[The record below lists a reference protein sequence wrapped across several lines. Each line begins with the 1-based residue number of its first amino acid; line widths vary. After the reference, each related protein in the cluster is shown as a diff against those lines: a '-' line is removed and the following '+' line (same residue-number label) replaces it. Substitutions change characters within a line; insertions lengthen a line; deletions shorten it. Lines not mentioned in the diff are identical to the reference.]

1 MLLAASAAARPTTV
15 AGPNQGGEKP
25 KPAPVEITVYAAASL
40 RDALTAIGT
49 EYEKAHAA
57 KLVFN
62 FGSSGDLSRQIIAAN
77 KADIFF
83 SADEKEMDR
92 VAAANLIEAGTR
104 SSPLSNQL
112 VVIETV
118 DPKSPDA
125 SIFKTPFSVEQLTG
139 PGVKRLSLANV
150 DTVPAGR
157 YAKEWLEKRNAWSQ
171 LAERVLPGVDVRA
184 ALAAV
189 ESGGA
194 QAGIVYRTDAAQS
207 KRVKVAFA
215 VPLDEGPKIAYA
227 LAVMKGRTRAAEAK
241 ALAEHLTSHAAL
253 DVFQRYGFVL
263 PPPSVP
269 PKKEIEKREPAPV
282 H

>member
-1 MLLAASAAARPTTV
+1 
-15 AGPNQGGEKP
+15 
-25 KPAPVEITVYAAASL
+25 VYAAASL

-49 EYEKAHAA
+49 EYEKSHAA

-92 VAAANLIEAGTR
+92 VAAANQIETGTR

-112 VVIETV
+112 VVIESI
-118 DPKSPDA
+118 DPKQPDA
-125 SIFKTPFSVEQLTG
+125 SIFKTPFSVEQLNG

-157 YAKEWLEKRNAWSQ
+157 YAKEWLEKRNVWSP

-189 ESGGA
+189 ESGAA

-207 KRVKVAFA
+207 KRVRLAYI
-215 VPLDEGPKIAYA
+215 VPPEEGPKVSYA
-227 LAVMKGRTRAAEAK
+227 LAVLKARTHAAEVK
-241 ALAEHLTSHAAL
+241 AFAEHLTSHASL
-253 DVFQRYGFVL
+253 EVFQRYGFVL
-263 PPPSVP
+263 PPPSAP
-269 PKKEIEKREPAPV
+269 PKKETEKRDRVPA